1 MTIWRLTMWFVV
13 WAAVGQAA
21 AAADFHFS
29 ALGNDTTGDG
39 SLANPWRSITKLNAL
54 DLNAGDQVLFRA
66 GDTFAGNILLQSS
79 DSANNAAGIFGGT
92 PLTFTS
98 YGTGARPII
107 SSPTGHGLRA
117 TDVGGLNVRGLE
129 FAGASSLSAIT
140 PTSNTRI
147 GLLVEN
153 AQSNFRQQ
161 HVYMDDVV
169 VHGFGEAGIQL
180 LARNPTIN
188 SGGFDDVRITNSTIY
203 DNGRSGIVSGVTSTS
218 GLVTGG
224 TDYDYYSRA
233 HANVHVANNRVY
245 GTTGKSESSGVSG
258 NGVVLAQVDGA
269 VIERNVAH
277 HNGGLAGGGGV
288 GIWTWE
294 SNNVAIQ
301 FNEAYQNQT
310 FDGRDGGG
318 FDLDGGV
325 INSLMQYNYSHG
337 NEGAGLGLF
346 QFGYASKMGNNA
358 IRYNISE
365 SDGAGISVW
374 GNGPRFPGTDAA
386 EDSLF
391 YNNTVIQPNGPAVNY
406 FGSVDDVGVF
416 NNVLVSKN
424 GNPLVKLDD
433 WDGSGS
439 DYTIDVQMIGNAY
452 WASGGPTTIQWGND
466 NFNSIT
472 AWSNATAQESIAGS
486 FAGILA
492 DPQLVGPFFGGT
504 VLNDANLLS
513 ELTAYRLRSTSP
525 LVDAGRSLDL
535 LTLAIELGLTDRG
548 LRDFL
553 GGNTSNL
560 NGFDIGAHELPF
572 RGDFNNDGIVDAADY
587 TAWRDA
593 LSGVY
598 TPSHYEDWRL
608 NFGQRVGNGNAAG
621 LAAIPETG
629 TATLTAIGGVGL
641 LIFSCI
647 TRAEG
652 KGFEPSTGFPA
663 PDFES

>member
-1 MTIWRLTMWFVV
+1 MWFVV
-13 WAAVGQAA
+13 WTALGQVAA
-21 AAADFHFS
+21 ASDFHFS

-66 GDTFAGNILLQSS
+66 GDTFAGNIILQAS
-79 DSANNAAGIFGGT
+79 DSATNAAGIFGGS
-92 PLTFTS
+92 PLTFSS
-98 YGTGARPII
+98 YGSGARPII

-117 TDVGGLNVRGLE
+117 TDVGGLNILGLE

-140 PTSNTRI
+140 PTSNTRV

-153 AQSNFRQQ
+153 AQSTFRQQ
-161 HVYMDDVV
+161 HVYLDDVV

-224 TDYDYYSRA
+224 TAYDYHSRA

-245 GTTGKSESSGVSG
+245 GMTGKNEASGVSG

-325 INSLMQYNYSHG
+325 TNSVMQYNYSHG

-346 QFGYASKMGNNA
+346 QFGYASKMGGNA

-374 GNGPRFPGTDAA
+374 GNGPRFPGQDLA

-391 YNNTVIQPNGPAVNY
+391 YNNTVIQPNGPAVHY
-406 FGSVDDVGVF
+406 FGSVDDVGVY
-416 NNVLVSKN
+416 NNILMSKN

-433 WDGSGS
+433 WDGAGS
-439 DYTIDVQMIGNAY
+439 NYNIDVQMTGNAY
-452 WASGGPTTIQWGND
+452 WASDSLAAIQWGNAS
-466 NFNSIT
+466 FNSVT
-472 AWSNATAQESIAGS
+472 AWSNATAHESIAGS

-492 DPQLVGPFFGGT
+492 DPQLVGPFVGGT
-504 VLNDANLLS
+504 ILNDADLL
-513 ELTAYRLRSTSP
+513 EALTAYRLRSTSP
-525 LVDAGRSLDL
+525 LVDAGRSLDEFA
-535 LTLAIELGLTDRG
+535 LAVALGLTDREI
-548 LRDFL
+548 RDFF
-553 GGNTSNL
+553 GGNIPSLT
-560 NGFDIGAHELPF
+560 GFDVGAHELPF
-572 RGDFNNDGIVDAADY
+572 RGDFNNDGRVDAADY
-587 TAWRDA
+587 TVWRDG
-593 LSGVY
+593 LGTTY
-598 TPSHYEDWRL
+598 TPADFDTWRA
-608 NFGQRVGNGNAAG
+608 NFNAAADG
-621 LAAIPETG
+621 GASAGGESVPEPGSSVLVALGAVILGVNGRRSLKTVF
-629 TATLTAIGGVGL
+629 AGG
-641 LIFSCI
+641 
-647 TRAEG
+647 
-652 KGFEPSTGFPA
+652 
-663 PDFES
+663 